1 MEIKKVS
8 QQHWEM
14 LKDLIS
20 QDLFRKKA
28 TILAA
33 IENEK
38 AVGVLVMEKNDID
51 FVISVLWTHPNYR
64 TQHIA
69 ASLLDSA
76 IKYAISKGATELT
89 VSYDADR
96 KDAHILDYLFI
107 QKKFQIEVEK
117 IPCYVI
123 TKDSLVN
130 SSLFMEMRGKMKK
143 NANIIPFGKLSTYQ
157 IKQMQDWSKEKNI
170 TMVNHINWLEVD
182 AQRSWMLLGDGEVKG
197 MSLLKRSKNPSAMEL
212 ILFFVF
218 PAYAAAGIS
227 LLLQTS
233 EVLFDED
240 ETIKSVEFICVNEKS
255 EMLAKKML
263 GTPANQWISLCHA
276 TLDLERIKNR
286 LQ

>member
-89 VSYDADR
+89 VSYDANR
-96 KDAHILDYLFI
+96 KDAHILDYLFMR
-107 QKKFQIEVEK
+107 KKFQIEVEK

-123 TKDSLVN
+123 TKDSLMN

-143 NANIIPFGKLSTYQ
+143 NANIIPFGKLSAYQ

-182 AQRSWMLLGDGEVKG
+182 AKRSWMLLGDGEVKG

-227 LLLQTS
+227 LLMQTS
-233 EVLFDED
+233 EVLFDEN

>member
-1 MEIKKVS
+1 M
-8 QQHWEM
+8 
-14 LKDLIS
+14 
-20 QDLFRKKA
+20 
-28 TILAA
+28 
-33 IENEK
+33 
-38 AVGVLVMEKNDID
+38 
-51 FVISVLWTHPNYR
+51 
-64 TQHIA
+64 
-69 ASLLDSA
+69 DSA

-107 QKKFQIEVEK
+107 RKKFQIEVEK
-117 IPCYVI
+117 LPCYLI
-123 TKDSLVN
+123 TKDSLLN
-130 SSLFMEMRGKMKK
+130 SSLFMEMKGKMKK
-143 NANIIPFGKLSTYQ
+143 NANIIPFGKLSAYQ
-157 IKQMQDWSKEKNI
+157 IKQMQDWSGEKKI

-182 AQRSWMLLGDGEVKG
+182 AKRSWMLLGDGEVKG

-255 EMLAKKML
+255 ELLAKKML

-276 TLDLERIKNR
+276 TLDLERIKDR